1 MRKTIAAFIAAFFLL
16 CGTAAQAAVRPAVAS
31 SAPTTIAAYAGVLH
45 RINPQMPQWQSHLL
59 ASHLLSSAAHWKLDP
74 NLLVALVTV
83 ESRWHTQA
91 ESRVGAIGLGQL
103 MPGTAHSLH
112 VNPHNATENLSGA
125 ARYLSG
131 LLTRFRYHSN
141 HVQLACAAYN
151 AGPEAVSEY
160 GGIPPYAETQNYVVR
175 VMDTWH
181 TIAKSIHVPSVA
193 ARSNEP
199 DVAYWGG

>member
-1 MRKTIAAFIAAFFLL
+1 M
-16 CGTAAQAAVRPAVAS
+16 CGTAAQAAARPAVS
-31 SAPTTIAAYAGVLH
+31 LSAPTTVAAYAGVLH

-59 ASHLLSSAAHWKLDP
+59 ASHLLNSAAHWKLDP

-103 MPGTAHSLH
+103 MPETAHSLH
-112 VNPHNATENLSGA
+112 VDPHNATENLSGA

-131 LLTRFRYHSN
+131 LLTRFRFHSN
-141 HVQLACAAYN
+141 HIQLACAAYN

-175 VMDTWH
+175 VMDAWH
-181 TIAKSIHVPSVA
+181 NIAKSVHVSRVA
-193 ARSNEP
+193 ARSNAA
-199 DVAYWGG
+199 DIAYWTGG